1 MISKGV
7 SEVVKKKRIRKKKVV
22 AEVVAAALPEGF
34 QAMGIIRNE
43 DGSFSRV
50 DVRVSGNTAKILF
63 VEEPMS
69 RHNVRLDFSIAAQ
82 KRILDVL

>member
-1 MISKGV
+1 MISKGASI

-22 AEVVAAALPEGF
+22 AETGF
-34 QAMGIIRNE
+34 GWFVAMGVMKHK
-43 DGSFSRV
+43 DGTFSRV
-50 DVRVSGNTAKILF
+50 DLMVNGDKANILF

>member
-1 MISKGV
+1 MANVEK
-7 SEVVKKKRIRKKKVV
+7 EVAPKKKRIRKKK
-22 AEVVAAALPEGF
+22 EVPEALPGGF
-34 QAMGIIRNE
+34 QAMGIMKHS